1 MLSKD
6 KKKCNLLPYNKVQ
19 MDENSQALKFDLKEK
34 ILRTL
39 SEVQNKSSS
48 DIFREKEVAYDKQD
62 YFDTEFIDGTLS
74 SRSFNTRKKSCTKIK
89 TCNALF
95 LIAIRFF
102 LIIVTLS
109 LFGYNLLSNH
119 NEFIPSNY

>member
-6 KKKCNLLPYNKVQ
+6 KKKCNQLPYNKMQ
-19 MDENSQALKFDLKEK
+19 IDENSQALKFDLKEK

-48 DIFREKEVAYDKQD
+48 DIFREREVAYDKQD

-74 SRSFNTRKKSCTKIK
+74 SRSFLTRKECCTKIK
-89 TCNALF
+89 TFNDLA
-95 LIAIRFF
+95 
-102 LIIVTLS
+102 
-109 LFGYNLLSNH
+109 
-119 NEFIPSNY
+119 